1 MKAVRRE
8 SHDIEYT
15 ILKFPMTIHGPNG
28 DVKGKKGDYLI
39 TEGERQYFMPPG
51 EFLAAFSPKV
61 DPPSAPPT
69 YVPYPVPYPVYP
81 QPRPYQPYWYA
92 GSWTVPLGN
101 ATITSPNI
109 SIGTATASDL
119 STNVLRQ
126 METISDGITTNVV
139 NAVAVRDAS
148 DGVTFDAVG
157 E

>member
-39 TEGERQYFMPPG
+39 TEGERQYFMRPD
-51 EFLAAFSPKV
+51 EFTAAFAPKI
-61 DPPSAPPT
+61 DPLSAPPT
-69 YVPYPVPYPVYP
+69 YVPYPVPQPYPVYV
-81 QPRPYQPYWYA
+81 QPYRPYYPANPYW
-92 GSWTVPLGN
+92 GGGVT
-101 ATITSPNI
+101 TISSPNI
-109 SIGTATASDL
+109 SIGTATAGDL
-119 STNVLRQ
+119 STNVLRC
-126 METISDGITTNVV
+126 MGTISDGITTNVV

-148 DGVTFDAVG
+148 GGVAFGAVG